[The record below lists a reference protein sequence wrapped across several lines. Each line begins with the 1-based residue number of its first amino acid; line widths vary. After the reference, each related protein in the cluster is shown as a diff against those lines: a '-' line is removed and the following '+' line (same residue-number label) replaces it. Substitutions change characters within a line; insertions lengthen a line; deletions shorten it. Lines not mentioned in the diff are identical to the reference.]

1 MDFSMKGREHIICNF
16 RGLITFFCILLAVFI
31 PGCKKEAERLPN
43 VVIIFTDDQGYAD
56 VGCYGA
62 EGFTTPNLDRMAAEG
77 MRFTSFYVSQ
87 AVCSASRASLMTG
100 CYAER
105 VSIRGALMPW
115 SENGLHPDEETIAD
129 LLKKKGYATAIF
141 GKWHLGH
148 HKEFLPLQHGFDEYF
163 GLPYSN
169 DMWPVD
175 YSGLPITE
183 EDPGEKPT
191 KLFYPILPLIEG
203 NEKVVEILT
212 LDDQSTLTTQ
222 YTERAVRFIDRNKD
236 RPFFLYLPH
245 SMPHVPLGVSD
256 KFKGKSEQG
265 MYGDVMMEIDWSV
278 GEILKALKRYDLE
291 EDTLVIFASDNGPWL
306 NYGNHAGSAYPLR
319 EAKGTAWEGGVRVPC
334 IMRWTGRIPVG
345 TICDKIATTI
355 DVLPTLAA
363 IVDAPLPKNPI
374 DGVNILPLMEA
385 EEDANPRD
393 HFFFYYGRALRA
405 VRKGQWKLYF
415 PHGFNSY
422 SGVVL
427 GADGYPGPYNF
438 AQTGLELYDLERDVS
453 ETLDIAA
460 QHPDIVKE
468 LQALAEK
475 AREDLGDSLTGRT
488 GKNVRVGGR
497 RWGNKKKSVQHL
509 AMGKKI
515 SLAGPYSPMYVA
527 SGDLALIDGIRGSTF
542 HNDGSWQ
549 GFEQDDLEAIVDLG
563 DEKFLKRITCG
574 FLENQ
579 YAWIFYPRVVEISI
593 SRDGFT
599 FDLIQHTRNK
609 VLVRNSQPRFKDY
622 VTDLPDMRARYIRI
636 KARNVGICP
645 DWHPGAGGKAWLF
658 CDEIIIE

>member
-1 MDFSMKGREHIICNF
+1 MTNIKNLRRLIIFSCIIF
-16 RGLITFFCILLAVFI
+16 VAFI
-31 PGCKKEAERLPN
+31 PRCKKEAERLPN

-62 EGFTTPNLDRMAAEG
+62 EGFTTPNLDRMAEDG

-87 AVCSASRASLMTG
+87 AVCSASRASLLTG

-105 VSIRGALMPW
+105 VGIRGALMPW
-115 SENGLHPDEETIAD
+115 SENGLHPDEETIAE

-175 YSGLPITE
+175 YSGRPLTE
-183 EDPGEKPT
+183 DAPGEKPA
-191 KLFYPILPLIEG
+191 KFFYPVLPLIEG
-203 NEKVVEILT
+203 NEKVTEVLT

-222 YTERAVRFIDRNKD
+222 YTERAVRFIDRNRD
-236 RPFFLYLPH
+236 RPFFLYVPH
-245 SMPHVPLGVSD
+245 SMAHVPLGVSD
-256 KFKGKSEQG
+256 KFKGTSAQG
-265 MYGDVMMEIDWSV
+265 MYGDVIMEIDWSV

-306 NYGNHAGSAYPLR
+306 NFGNHAGSAYPLR

-334 IMRWTGRIPVG
+334 IMRWPGQIPAG
-345 TICDKIATTI
+345 TICDKMAATI
-355 DVLPTLAA
+355 DILPTLAT
-363 IVDAPLPKNPI
+363 IVGASIPKNPI
-374 DGVNILPLMEA
+374 DGVNILLLMEA
-385 EEDANPRD
+385 EEDASPRD
-393 HFFFYYGRALRA
+393 HFFFYYGRELRA
-405 VRKGQWKLYF
+405 VRKGRWKLFF
-415 PHGFNSY
+415 PHEFNSY
-422 SGVVL
+422 RGVVP

-438 AQTGLELYDLERDVS
+438 AQTGLELYDLERDVG
-453 ETLDIAA
+453 ETLDVAV
-460 QHPDIVKE
+460 QHTDIVRE
-468 LQALAEK
+468 LQDLAEK
-475 AREDLGDSLTGRT
+475 ARGDLGDSLTGRV
-488 GKNVRVGGR
+488 GKNVRASGM
-497 RWGNKKKSVQHL
+497 RWLHKKQKVQHL
-509 AMGKKI
+509 ALKKTI
-515 SLAGPYSPMYVA
+515 DLAMLYSPMYTA
-527 SGDLALIDGIRGSTF
+527 SGDLALVDGIRGSTF

-549 GFEQDDLEAIVDLG
+549 GFEGDDLEAIVDLG
-563 DEKFLKRITCG
+563 EAKRLKRITCG

-579 YAWIFYPRVVEISI
+579 YVWIFLPTVVEISI
-593 SRDGFT
+593 SRDGKI
-599 FDLIQHTRNK
+599 FDLIQHIRDK
-609 VLVRNSQPRFKDY
+609 ALVRNSKPQFKDY
-622 VTDLPDMRARYIRI
+622 VTDLPDMRARYVRI

>member
-1 MDFSMKGREHIICNF
+1 MTNIKNLRRLIIFSCIIF
-16 RGLITFFCILLAVFI
+16 VAFI

-62 EGFTTPNLDRMAAEG
+62 EGFTTPNLDRMAEDG

-87 AVCSASRASLMTG
+87 AVCSASRASLLTG

-105 VSIRGALMPW
+105 VGIRGALMPW
-115 SENGLHPDEETIAD
+115 SENGLHPDEETIAE

-148 HKEFLPLQHGFDEYF
+148 NKKFLPMQHGFDEYF

-175 YSGLPITE
+175 YSGRPLTE
-183 EDPGEKPT
+183 DAPGEKPA

-203 NEKVVEILT
+203 NEKVADVLT

-222 YTERAVRFIDRNKD
+222 YTERAVRFIDRNRD
-236 RPFFLYLPH
+236 RPFFLYVPH
-245 SMPHVPLGVSD
+245 SMAHVPLGVSD
-256 KFKGKSEQG
+256 KFKGKSQQG
-265 MYGDVMMEIDWSV
+265 MYGDVIMEIDWSV

-306 NYGNHAGSAYPLR
+306 NFGNHAGSAYPLR

-334 IMRWTGRIPVG
+334 IMRWPGRIPAG
-345 TICDKIATTI
+345 TICDKMAATI
-355 DVLPTLAA
+355 DILPTLAT
-363 IVDAPLPKNPI
+363 IVGAPIPKNPI

-385 EEDANPRD
+385 EEDASPRD
-393 HFFFYYGRALRA
+393 HFFFYYGRELRA
-405 VRKGQWKLYF
+405 VRKGRWKLFF
-415 PHGFNSY
+415 PHEFNSY
-422 SGVVL
+422 RGVVP

-438 AQTGLELYDLERDVS
+438 AQTGLELYDLERDVG
-453 ETLDIAA
+453 ETLDVAV
-460 QHPDIVKE
+460 QHPDIVRE
-468 LQALAEK
+468 LQDLAEK
-475 AREDLGDSLTGRT
+475 ARDDLGDSLTGRV
-488 GKNVRVGGR
+488 GKNVRASGM
-497 RWGNKKKSVQHL
+497 RWLHKKQKVQHL
-509 AMGKKI
+509 ALKKTI
-515 SLAGPYSPMYVA
+515 DLAMPYSPMYTA
-527 SGDLALIDGIRGSTF
+527 SGELALVDGIRGSTF

-549 GFEQDDLEAIVDLG
+549 GFEGDDLEAIVDLG
-563 DEKFLKRITCG
+563 EAKRLKRITCG

-579 YAWIFYPRVVEISI
+579 YVWIFLPTVVEISI
-593 SRDGFT
+593 SRDGKT
-599 FDLIQHTRNK
+599 FDLIQHIRDK
-609 VLVRNSQPRFKDY
+609 ALVRNSKPQFKDY
-622 VTDLPDMRARYIRI
+622 VTDLPDMRARYVRI

>member
-1 MDFSMKGREHIICNF
+1 MALFSCA
-16 RGLITFFCILLAVFI
+16 FFLAFI
-31 PGCKKEAERLPN
+31 PGCKREIERLPN
-43 VVIIFTDDQGYAD
+43 VVIVFTDDQGYGD

-62 EGFTTPNLDRMAAEG
+62 KGFTTPNLDRMAEEG

-87 AVCSASRASLMTG
+87 AVCSASRASLLTG

-115 SENGLHPDEETIAD
+115 SENGFHPDEETIAE
-129 LLKKKGYATAIF
+129 LLKKRGYATAIF

-175 YSGLPITE
+175 YSGRPLTD
-183 EDPGEKPT
+183 EDPGEKPS
-191 KLFYPILPLIEG
+191 KLFYPVLPLIDG
-203 NEKVVEILT
+203 NEKVAEILS
-212 LDDQSTLTTQ
+212 LDDQATLTTQ
-222 YTERAVRFIDRNKD
+222 YTERAVHFIDSNKD
-236 RPFFLYLPH
+236 RPFFLYVPH
-245 SMPHVPLGVSD
+245 SMAHVPLGVSD
-256 KFKGKSEQG
+256 KFKGKSQQG
-265 MYGDVMMEIDWSV
+265 MYGDVIMEIDWSV
-278 GEILKALKRYDLE
+278 GEILKALERYGLDHN
-291 EDTLVIFASDNGPWL
+291 TLVIFASDNGPWL

-334 IMRWTGRIPVG
+334 IMRWPGRIPAG
-345 TICDKIATTI
+345 AICDKMASTI
-355 DVLPTLAA
+355 DILPTLAA
-363 IVDAPLPKNPI
+363 ITGAPLPKNRI
-374 DGVNILPLMEA
+374 DGVNILPLMEGA
-385 EEDANPRD
+385 EGAHPRD

-405 VRKGQWKLYF
+405 VRKGRWKLYF

-422 SGVVL
+422 SGVVP

-438 AQTGLELYDLERDVS
+438 AETGLELYDLERDVS
-453 ETLDIAA
+453 ETLDVAA
-460 QHPDIVKE
+460 QNPDVVKE

-475 AREDLGDSLTGRT
+475 ARDDLGDSLTERK
-488 GKNVRVGGR
+488 GKNVRPAGL
-497 RWGNKKKSVQHL
+497 RWGNKTQNVEHL
-509 AMGKKI
+509 ANGKLI
-515 SLAGPYSPMYVA
+515 SLKESYSPMYVA
-527 SGDLALIDGIRGSTF
+527 SGDQALIDGVRGSTF

-549 GFEQDDLEAIVDLG
+549 GFEGEDLEAVVDLG
-563 DEKFLKRITCG
+563 EVTPVKRITCG

-579 YAWIFYPRVVEISI
+579 YAWIFYPEVVEISI
-593 SRDGFT
+593 SRDGVV
-599 FDLIQHTRNK
+599 FDLIKHIRNQA
-609 VLVRNSQPRFKDY
+609 LVRNTTPGFKDY
-622 VTDLPDMRARYIRI
+622 GADLVDIKARYVRI